1 MKPRIVRTHDIL
13 RYARDASPHE
23 ETLDGYLNYYFVTS
37 SPDGSLPRIQ
47 LERGINAPA
56 NVHGPDGVRR
66 PVVALR
72 SSPWK
77 AGHATNPWYDEFD
90 LNHGRVRYYG
100 DHKATTPGSLGTTA
114 GNKALIEAWPLFAA
128 TSIKDRL
135 LAPPLLLFRSV
146 TVERDGQ
153 ALVKGHVEFCG
164 VGIIQSLEQV
174 VQQDGNTGGSFPNL
188 ALDIAVVDA
197 SDRGD
202 AFDMRWIDDRRNP
215 DLDSL
220 QANRY
225 APLSWSRWVREG
237 NHAFPQIQRSVIP
250 PPRTG
255 S

>member
-13 RYARDASPHE
+13 RYARDASPLQ
-23 ETLDGYLNYYFVTS
+23 ETLDGYLNYYFVMP
-37 SPDGSLPRIQ
+37 SPDSSLPRIM

-56 NVHGPDGVRR
+56 NVHAPDGVRR

-90 LNHGRVRYYG
+90 LDHGHVRYYG
-100 DHKATTPGSLGTTA
+100 DHKVDTPGSLGTTT
-114 GNKALIEAWPLFAA
+114 GNKALLAAWPHFAA
-128 TSIKDRL
+128 SSMEERL
-135 LAPPLLLFRSV
+135 LAPPLLLFRSA

-153 ALVKGHVEFCG
+153 TLVKGHVEFCG
-164 VGIIQSLEQV
+164 VGILQRLEQV
-174 VQQDGNTGGSFPNL
+174 VQHDEATGRSYPNI

-202 AFDMRWIDDRRNP
+202 AIDMRWIDDRRNP
-215 DLDSL
+215 EMDSL

-225 APLSWSRWVREG
+225 APLSWSRWAREG
-237 NHAFPQIQRSVIP
+237 HQALPRVRRSVIP
-250 PPRTG
+250 SPRQG